1 MVAEITAPKNI
12 DVIEYNG
19 KTGFEIFLPQI
30 YHKSRRIFVKR
41 NKKLPMVTYLFGSSC
56 LSMVAE
62 GGIIRG
68 EIYHSML
75 SKQYGFDITL

>member
-1 MVAEITAPKNI
+1 MVILRCFTTFEWNEKRKNP
-12 DVIEYNG
+12 DVIE
-19 KTGFEIFLPQI
+19 TF
-30 YHKSRRIFVKR
+30 RDFVCV
-41 NKKLPMVTYLFGSSC
+41 L
-56 LSMVAE
+56 VAE